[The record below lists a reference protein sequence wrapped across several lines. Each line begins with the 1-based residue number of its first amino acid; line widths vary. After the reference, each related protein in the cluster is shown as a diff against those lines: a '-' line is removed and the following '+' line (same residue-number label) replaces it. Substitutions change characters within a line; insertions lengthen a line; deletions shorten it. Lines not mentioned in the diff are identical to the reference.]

1 MASPEN
7 ENTTVSHGGILTI
20 VLIAVVIVSVSGL
33 FMGMR
38 QNSHNEETRQSPWMP
53 GPEAQPSE
61 QKVFPVAPKYAD
73 IPHTKWKANK
83 SWHNSLA
90 DLPHAKANYTEQKPL
105 TPEERQKILAKR
117 ASLRAYDGAPP
128 MIPHAIN
135 FQDVDSCSACHAP
148 DSDVLIAGRRPPV
161 MSHPMMTNCIQCHA
175 PNDGLKMLQHSGTVG
190 LVVDSSFSGN
200 ARMGRGTRAYDGAPP
215 TIPHRVSMRQN
226 CMACHGPG
234 MADAITTPHPMRQNC
249 MQCHAQDADFDNRE
263 MLAEPLAPWEKT
275 KR

>member
-7 ENTTVSHGGILTI
+7 ENASHRSILTI
-20 VLIAVVIVSVSGL
+20 VLIVVVIASISGL

-38 QNSHNEETRQSPWMP
+38 QNDNNKKTWHSPWLA

-61 QKVFPVAPKYAD
+61 QKAFPVAPKYAD
-73 IPHTKWKANK
+73 IPTTKWKANK

-90 DLPHAKANYTEQKPL
+90 DLPHVKENLAEQKVL
-105 TPEERQKILAKR
+105 TPKERQKILAER
-117 ASLRAYDGAPP
+117 SSRRAYDGAPP

-135 FQDVDSCSACHAP
+135 FRDINSCSACHAP
-148 DSDVLIAGRRPPV
+148 DSDVVIAGRRSPV
-161 MSHPMMTNCIQCHA
+161 MSHPMMSNCTQCHA

-190 LVVDSSFSGN
+190 LVVESGFIGN
-200 ARMGRGTRAYDGAPP
+200 SRMGRGSRAYKGAPP

-226 CMACHGPG
+226 CMSCHGAG
-234 MADAITTPHPMRQNC
+234 MPDAITTPHPMRKNC
-249 MQCHAQDADFDNRE
+249 MQCHAQDADYDNRE
-263 MLAEPLAPWEKT
+263 MLAEPLAPWERE